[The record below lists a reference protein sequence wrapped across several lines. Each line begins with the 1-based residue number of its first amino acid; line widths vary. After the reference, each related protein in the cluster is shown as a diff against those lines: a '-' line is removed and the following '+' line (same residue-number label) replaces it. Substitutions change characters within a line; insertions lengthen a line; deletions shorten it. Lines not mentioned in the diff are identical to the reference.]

1 MKQKKRWIV
10 FLQCFCILLLPFFGK
25 TQKAIITE
33 IKEMHPLKKEI
44 NIFPVIQI
52 PGNKK
57 VSFLINQK
65 LREEALYLDSTGFKK
80 SIFEV
85 AWLRDDNKNP
95 YWEYDDF
102 GYELF
107 SNTDNF
113 INLSILFSGGKH
125 GQSQT
130 LYFLF
135 DTKTG
140 EDISFNRIL
149 TKQGQEWLAAKMV
162 ALQKKRI
169 QQFLPELKDSI
180 QMAGTIHGKD
190 SSYKED
196 FQREYEMYERCL
208 TSSLPSYLTDPDA
221 LDYFELYLKDNI
233 LNVKGC
239 ACAGNWH
246 QMRFDDLSD
255 ATLKLPVKEI
265 ERFLTEKG
273 RRLILGDVRIRI
285 N

>member
-1 MKQKKRWIV
+1 MKQQKHWLLL
-10 FLQCFCILLLPFFGK
+10 LQCFCILLLPFFGK

-44 NIFPVIQI
+44 NVFPVIQI

-80 SIFEV
+80 SIFEI
-85 AWLRDDNKNP
+85 AWFRDDSNNP

-102 GYELF
+102 EYEVF
-107 SNTDNF
+107 SNTARF
-113 INLSILFSGGKH
+113 LNLSILFSGGKH
-125 GQSQT
+125 CQSQT

-140 EDISFNRIL
+140 EDISFKKIL
-149 TKQGQEWLAAKMV
+149 NSEGQKWLIQKMV
-162 ALQKKRI
+162 ELQKQRI
-169 QQFLPELKDSI
+169 RKILPALRDSI
-180 QMAGTIHGKD
+180 QLPPNPKNPYDSLSKD
-190 SSYKED
+190 D

-208 TSSLPSYLTDPDA
+208 TSSLPSYLTYPDA
-221 LDYFELYLKDNI
+221 LDYFEIYLKDNI

-239 ACAGNWH
+239 ACAGNWNT
-246 QMRFDDLSD
+246 QRLDELGD
-255 ATLKLPVKEI
+255 AKFQLPVKEI
-265 ERFLTEKG
+265 EHFLTEMG
-273 RRLILGDVRIRI
+273 RRLMLGVEK
-285 N
+285 

>member
-1 MKQKKRWIV
+1 
-10 FLQCFCILLLPFFGK
+10 
-25 TQKAIITE
+25 
-33 IKEMHPLKKEI
+33 MHPLKKEI
-44 NIFPVIQI
+44 NVFPVIQI

-80 SIFEV
+80 SIFEI
-85 AWLRDDNKNP
+85 AWFRDDNNNP

-102 GYELF
+102 EYEVF
-107 SNTDNF
+107 SNTARF
-113 INLSILFSGGKH
+113 LNLSILFSGGKH

-140 EDISFNRIL
+140 ENISFNKVL
-149 TKQGQEWLAAKMV
+149 NSEGQKWLIQKMV
-162 ALQKKRI
+162 ELQKQRI
-169 QQFLPELKDSI
+169 RKILPALRDSI
-180 QMAGTIHGKD
+180 QLPPNPKNLYDSLSKD
-190 SSYKED
+190 D

-221 LDYFELYLKDNI
+221 LDYFEIYLKDNI

-246 QMRFDDLSD
+246 QMRIDNLSD

-273 RRLILGDVRIRI
+273 RRLIFGVEK
-285 N
+285 